1 MSNIP
6 KDLPERIKYLREQKE
21 MSQSDLAKRIG
32 IDSSRLSRIE
42 NGEIQKVSDDVVLA
56 IAQIFEV
63 STDFLLGVTDDPVPS
78 NFHIN
83 ELGLSVDAAKK
94 IYSGEVDVDIL
105 NILIEN
111 KDFGTLTKMISAYF
125 TDTTDAAIAS
135 QNQILKMVGEI
146 LGDAVDDDVLAQINL
161 AKIQNQQND
170 LIAIQRGFTS
180 ILKNIKEKMN
190 TGMKK
195 SQKMTAEIFEQIR
208 NNLSRGKGALPY
220 RIITAEKMVDSVI
233 AAMGNIGGATQEMK
247 DDLHK
252 ALMPFFL
259 LAAKKK

>member
-6 KDLPERIKYLREQKE
+6 KDLPERIKYLREQKD

-94 IYSGEVDVDIL
+94 IYSGAYLMNAGL
-105 NILIEN
+105 NLTH
-111 KDFGTLTKMISAYF
+111 KGT
-125 TDTTDAAIAS
+125 
-135 QNQILKMVGEI
+135 
-146 LGDAVDDDVLAQINL
+146 GDGYSYRVHLV
-161 AKIQNQQND
+161 AKN
-170 LIAIQRGFTS
+170 
-180 ILKNIKEKMN
+180 
-190 TGMKK
+190 
-195 SQKMTAEIFEQIR
+195 
-208 NNLSRGKGALPY
+208 
-220 RIITAEKMVDSVI
+220 
-233 AAMGNIGGATQEMK
+233 
-247 DDLHK
+247 
-252 ALMPFFL
+252 
-259 LAAKKK
+259 

>member
-1 MSNIP
+1 M
-6 KDLPERIKYLREQKE
+6 K
-21 MSQSDLAKRIG
+21 
-32 IDSSRLSRIE
+32 

-135 QNQILKMVGEI
+135 QNQILKMDGEI
-146 LGDAVDDDVLAQINL
+146 LGDALTMMFL
-161 AKIQNQQND
+161 PK
-170 LIAIQRGFTS
+170 S
-180 ILKNIKEKMN
+180 ILQKFRISK
-190 TGMKK
+190 TIS
-195 SQKMTAEIFEQIR
+195 SQFSEVLRQFSKT
-208 NNLSRGKGALPY
+208 
-220 RIITAEKMVDSVI
+220 
-233 AAMGNIGGATQEMK
+233 
-247 DDLHK
+247 
-252 ALMPFFL
+252 
-259 LAAKKK
+259 

>member
-1 MSNIP
+1 MSHIP
-6 KDLPERIKYLREQKE
+6 KDLPERIKYLREQKD

-32 IDSSRLSRIE
+32 IDASRLSRIE

-111 KDFGTLTKMISAYF
+111 KDFGTLTKMISVYF
-125 TDTTDAAIAS
+125 TDATDAAIAS
-135 QNQILKMVGEI
+135 QNQILKMVGEM
-146 LGDAVDDDVLAQINL
+146 LGDAVDDNALAQINL
-161 AKIQNQQND
+161 GKLQNQQND
-170 LIAIQRGFTS
+170 LIAIQRGFVS
-180 ILKNIKEKMN
+180 ILKNTKEKMN
-190 TGMKK
+190 TSVKK

-208 NNLSRGKGALPY
+208 NTLTHGKGSLPY
-220 RIITAEKMVDSVI
+220 RIITAEKMVESVI
-233 AAMGNIGGATQEMK
+233 AAMGNLGGATQEMK

-259 LAAKKK
+259 RAAKKK

>member
-32 IDSSRLSRIE
+32 IDASRLSRIE

-63 STDFLLGVTDDPVPS
+63 STDFLLGVADDPVPS

-111 KDFGTLTKMISAYF
+111 KDFGTLTKMISVYF
-125 TDTTDAAIAS
+125 TDATDAAIAS
-135 QNQILKMVGEI
+135 QNQILKMVGEM

-161 AKIQNQQND
+161 GKIQNQQND
-170 LIAIQRGFTS
+170 LIAI
-180 ILKNIKEKMN
+180 
-190 TGMKK
+190 
-195 SQKMTAEIFEQIR
+195 
-208 NNLSRGKGALPY
+208 
-220 RIITAEKMVDSVI
+220 
-233 AAMGNIGGATQEMK
+233 
-247 DDLHK
+247 
-252 ALMPFFL
+252 
-259 LAAKKK
+259 

>member
-1 MSNIP
+1 MSHIP
-6 KDLPERIKYLREQKE
+6 KALPERIKYLREQKD

-32 IDSSRLSRIE
+32 IDASRLSRIE

-125 TDTTDAAIAS
+125 TDATDAAIAS
-135 QNQILKMVGEI
+135 QNQILKMVGEM
-146 LGDAVDDDVLAQINL
+146 LGDAVDDNTLAQINL
-161 AKIQNQQND
+161 GKIQNQQND
-170 LIAIQRGFTS
+170 LIAIQRGFVS
-180 ILKNIKEKMN
+180 ILKNTKEKMN
-190 TGMKK
+190 TSVKK

-208 NNLSRGKGALPY
+208 NTLTHGKGSLPY
-220 RIITAEKMVDSVI
+220 RIITAEKMVESVI
-233 AAMGNIGGATQEMK
+233 AAMGNLGGATQEMK
-247 DDLHK
+247 DNLHK

-259 LAAKKK
+259 RAAKKK

>member
-1 MSNIP
+1 MNNIP
-6 KDLPERIKYLREQKE
+6 KDLPERIKYLREQKD
-21 MSQSDLAKRIG
+21 MNQSDLAKRIG
-32 IDSSRLSRIE
+32 IDASRLSRIE
-42 NGEIQKVSDDVVLA
+42 SGEIQKVSDDVVLA

-125 TDTTDAAIAS
+125 TDISQAAAAS
-135 QNQILKMVGEI
+135 QNQIFDMVNEI
-146 LGDAVDDDVLAQINL
+146 LSDAGHTDALAEINL
-161 AKIQNQQND
+161 SKYQSQRND
-170 LIAIQRGFTS
+170 LVAIQRGFVS
-180 ILKNIKEKMN
+180 ILKNTKEKMN
-190 TGMKK
+190 TSVKK

-252 ALMPFFL
+252 TLMPFFL

>member
-32 IDSSRLSRIE
+32 IDASRLSRIE
-42 NGEIQKVSDDVVLA
+42 NCEIQKVSDDVVLA

-94 IYSGEVDVDIL
+94 IYSCEVDVDIL
-105 NILIEN
+105 NILIES

-195 SQKMTAEIFEQIR
+195 SQKMTAEIIEQIR

-247 DDLHK
+247 NDLHK

>member
-6 KDLPERIKYLREQKE
+6 RDLPERIKYLRQQKD

-32 IDSSRLSRIE
+32 IDASRLSRIE

-63 STDFLLGVTDDPVPS
+63 STDFLLGATDDPVPS

-220 RIITAEKMVDSVI
+220 RLITAEKMVDSVI